1 MPAAPVTVD
10 TLAGLYPFAEV
21 DAQRLA
27 QLLPLCHRERF
38 RQSIDPFRQR
48 DWAGQ
53 VIYLMRGELKLTQ
66 PDGVVRVLV
75 GGTDRALF
83 PVSQAGQMPVST
95 KAITDIEILRIEEE
109 ASDIVVTWDQC
120 LPAHAP
126 PMPDQETAATNWR
139 MMSGMFAVQSLTY
152 GVFAALPPAH
162 IVTLLERF
170 QRSAVKCGDVII
182 RQGDTGD
189 YYYLIEQGRCVVTR
203 DVAGSSVELAE
214 LTAGEAFGE
223 EALVADKPRNATVTM
238 RTDGVLL
245 VLSKAEFNA
254 LLREP
259 LLARC
264 SLVDALQRIRRG
276 AVWLDVRFAAEY
288 QHDGL
293 PRALNVPLNELRA
306 AMPLLDKARE
316 YIVYCQTGR
325 RSAAAAFLLSQ
336 RGFKVAMLEGGL
348 RSFTGAAGKERG

>member
-1 MPAAPVTVD
+1 MAAVPVTAD
-10 TLAGLYPFAEV
+10 TLAALYPFAEV
-21 DAQRLA
+21 DTQRLA

-53 VIYLMRGELKLTQ
+53 VIYLMRGELKLVQ
-66 PDGVVRVLV
+66 PDGIVRVLV

-109 ASDIVVTWDQC
+109 AADIVVTWDQC
-120 LPAHAP
+120 LPEQVAP
-126 PMPDQETAATNWR
+126 HNDQEAATDWR
-139 MMSGMFAVQSLTY
+139 MMSGIFAVQGLTY
-152 GVFAALPPAH
+152 GAFASLPPAH
-162 IVTLLERF
+162 IATLLERF
-170 QRSAVKCGDVII
+170 QRSAVKRGDVII
-182 RQGDTGD
+182 RQGDAGD
-189 YYYLIEQGRCVVTR
+189 YYYLIEQGRCLVTR
-203 DVAGSSVELAE
+203 DVGGSTVELAE
-214 LTAGEAFGE
+214 LKAGDAFGE

-245 VLSKAEFNA
+245 VLSKAEFNE

-259 LLARC
+259 FLARC
-264 SLVDALQRIRRG
+264 SLSEALQRIRRG
-276 AVWLDVRFAAEY
+276 AAWLDVRFAAEY

-306 AMPLLDKARE
+306 AMPLLDKSRE

-348 RSFTGAAGKERG
+348 RSLIGAAEKERG